1 MTDRRMNVAE
11 NTSDTHFL
19 NWHRHLNIW
28 HIRIKI
34 GRNCRKNMNVHRKYM
49 IVPEEV
55 VIDTKEG
62 GTLINKLARTDT
74 EKERS
79 YYNK

>member
-1 MTDRRMNVAE
+1 MN
-11 NTSDTHFL
+11 DDQ
-19 NWHRHLNIW
+19 
-28 HIRIKI
+28 
-34 GRNCRKNMNVHRKYM
+34 KYM

-55 VIDTKEG
+55 VIDTKES
-62 GTLINKLARTDT
+62 GTFIKKLARTDK